1 MSVPDDLIE
10 LVVDLFRPLGEI
22 RTKRMFGGVT
32 FYVGDVAFAL
42 MTGDT
47 GTLHVKTDAETA
59 KAHEAEGLGIFRPW
73 PDKPNVLHY
82 HAVPDGALDDPD
94 EMMRWARP
102 ALAVAMRAAANKK
115 PRTKRPRVR
124 S

>member
-1 MSVPDDLIE
+1 MSVPGE
-10 LVVDLFRPLGEI
+10 LVELIVDLFAPLGEI

-32 FYVGDVAFAL
+32 FFLGDAAFAL

-47 GTLHVKTDAETA
+47 GTLYVKTDDETA

-82 HAVPDGALDDPD
+82 HAVPESALDDQD
-94 EMMRWARP
+94 EMLRWARP
-102 ALAVAMRAAANKK
+102 ALEVALRAALKKK
-115 PRTKRPRVR
+115 PRTKRLKP
-124 S
+124 